1 MRNNGVAYLSI
12 ALPAL
17 AGALRGI
24 GAQREHLRNVR
35 RSGQMARYLAIIKK
49 RMDRASNLTSVHALA
64 RQAEAVM
71 SAENSD
77 WFLTMEGHDFELHD
91 AVRPATRP
99 ETSPCDES
107 SRQDERRHHCRR
119 AQIRRGSGI
128 WGDNGEESPP

>member
-1 MRNNGVAYLSI
+1 MPIEKEIGGVAYLSI

-35 RSGQMARYLAIIKK
+35 RSGQMARYLAIIRK

-71 SAENSD
+71 LEENSD
-77 WFLTMEGHDFELHD
+77 WFLTMEGHDVELHD
-91 AVRPATRP
+91 AV
-99 ETSPCDES
+99 
-107 SRQDERRHHCRR
+107 
-119 AQIRRGSGI
+119 
-128 WGDNGEESPP
+128 